1 MLSCPGI
8 IPILGTQKQSRTH
21 LVKTFLL
28 YLPCQNLSQVAY
40 NTPRSRY
47 STPWTRELSDY
58 DYSNYSEPSFICTD
72 TDVQTYYLDEQGI
85 FAWNCLVRCA
95 ICMQTS
101 HRPSNY
107 LFSAQSHASLTD
119 QINQISKIRPSSNP
133 MKSTTERCIDM
144 MSEASTEQNI
154 SMSRLQ
160 MSIMN
165 RTGMEHYVHTSS
177 DQSTFFPPSSN

>member
-1 MLSCPGI
+1 MSNHQESETMLSCPGI

-72 TDVQTYYLDEQGI
+72 TDV
-85 FAWNCLVRCA
+85 
-95 ICMQTS
+95 
-101 HRPSNY
+101 
-107 LFSAQSHASLTD
+107 
-119 QINQISKIRPSSNP
+119 
-133 MKSTTERCIDM
+133 
-144 MSEASTEQNI
+144 
-154 SMSRLQ
+154 
-160 MSIMN
+160 
-165 RTGMEHYVHTSS
+165 
-177 DQSTFFPPSSN
+177 